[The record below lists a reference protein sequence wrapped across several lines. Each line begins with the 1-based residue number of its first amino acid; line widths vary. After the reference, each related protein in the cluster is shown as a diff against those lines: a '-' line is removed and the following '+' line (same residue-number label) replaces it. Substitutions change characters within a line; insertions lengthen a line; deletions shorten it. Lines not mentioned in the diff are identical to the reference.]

1 MQMLLILISILFIS
15 TSAFATEITEKEA
28 NSFMVDWF
36 EAQNT
41 GTYKKYAA
49 MYSAHFIGIRRS
61 GTKVQKFD
69 HDSWLKDRKAMFSKP
84 MIVSVGIFKIELS
97 GKTALVKFKQT
108 WTSSTYSDEG
118 DKLLHLVLEK
128 GELKIIREEM
138 IFSKVIPISDLE
150 ESEIIT
156 LTTGTTRDRYAG
168 IVTKYSSIKF
178 SDCWYPKGFNEY
190 THECPAPRGWRLF
203 HVADEERSW
212 LEIAKRQR
220 LWSTQNE
227 VNGSGDNSFGEMQD
241 LGDFSR
247 MEWRVKPDGTPL
259 SLIFKVQAVEPLKIR
274 PQASTKD
281 TVRLLF
287 RFYAIDLS
295 KDVPL
300 FCGSFKTI
308 ELARAKVKDPAG
320 CQDLE
325 EQRMVK

>member
-1 MQMLLILISILFIS
+1 MQTLLILISILFATTPS
-15 TSAFATEITEKEA
+15 FATEITQEA
-28 NSFMVDWF
+28 VSSFMVDWF

-41 GTYKKYAA
+41 GIYKNYAA

-69 HDSWLKDRKAMFSKP
+69 RDSWLKDRKGMFSRP
-84 MIVSVGIFKIELS
+84 MIVSGGILKIQLS

-108 WTSSTYSDEG
+108 WTSSTYRDEG
-118 DKLLHLVLEK
+118 DKLLHLALEN
-128 GELKIIREEM
+128 GELKIIHEEM
-138 IFSKVIPISDLE
+138 LFSKVLSISNIE
-150 ESEIIT
+150 ESEIS
-156 LTTGTTRDRYAG
+156 TTSTTRDRYAG
-168 IVTKYSSIKF
+168 IITKYSSIKF
-178 SDCWYPKGFNEY
+178 SDCWYPKGFDEY
-190 THECPAPRGWRLF
+190 THECPAPKGWRLF

-247 MEWRVKPDGTPL
+247 MEWRVRPDGTPL
-259 SLIFKVQAVEPLKIR
+259 SLIFKVQAMEPLKIR
-274 PQASTKD
+274 PQASPKD
-281 TVRLLF
+281 TIRLLF

-308 ELARAKVKDPAG
+308 ELARAKLNDPAG
-320 CQDLE
+320 CEDLE

>member
-1 MQMLLILISILFIS
+1 MKTLLILIFIFIAT
-15 TSAFATEITEKEA
+15 TSSFATEITEEA
-28 NSFMVDWF
+28 VSSFVAEWF
-36 EAQNT
+36 QAQNM

-61 GTKVQKFD
+61 GTKVQTFD
-69 HDSWLKDRKAMFSKP
+69 HNSWLKDRKRLFSKP
-84 MIVSVGIFKIELS
+84 MIVPGGFLKIRLS

-108 WTSSTYSDEG
+108 WTSSTYRDEG
-118 DKLLHLVLEK
+118 DKLLHLAIEN
-128 GELKIIREEM
+128 GELKIIHEEM
-138 IFSKVIPISDLE
+138 LFSKVLSISNIE
-150 ESEIIT
+150 GSEIS
-156 LTTGTTRDRYAG
+156 TTSTTRDRYAG
-168 IVTKYSSIKF
+168 IITKYSSIKF
-178 SDCWYPKGFNEY
+178 SDCWYPKGFDEY
-190 THECPAPRGWRLF
+190 THECQAPSGWRLF

-241 LGDFSR
+241 LGDHSR
-247 MEWRVKPDGTPL
+247 MEWRVRPDGTPL
-259 SLIFKVQAVEPLKIR
+259 SLIFKVQATEPLKIKS
-274 PQASTKD
+274 QGSTKD
-281 TVRLLF
+281 TVRSLF

-320 CQDLE
+320 CEDLE